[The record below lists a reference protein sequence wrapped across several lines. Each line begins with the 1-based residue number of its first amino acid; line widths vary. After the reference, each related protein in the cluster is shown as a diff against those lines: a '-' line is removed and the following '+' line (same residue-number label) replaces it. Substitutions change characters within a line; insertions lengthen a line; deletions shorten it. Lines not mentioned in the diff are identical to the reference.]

1 MPNFIWQ
8 YNAWE
13 NSLQSWTATSCRKNL
28 LEFKFWRSERMSTNK
43 PILTRNCGSS
53 NVLAKP
59 LPLYKPMVENEREIF
74 EIPALSSCEVGK
86 SAYKTEW
93 GKFKICINLILNF
106 SSFARF

>member
-1 MPNFIWQ
+1 
-8 YNAWE
+8 
-13 NSLQSWTATSCRKNL
+13 
-28 LEFKFWRSERMSTNK
+28 MSANK

-86 SAYKTEW
+86 SAYKTE
-93 GKFKICINLILNF
+93 
-106 SSFARF
+106 